1 MGALSFLLHSPPVR
15 LGLCSGRPIQ
25 FQRISRAIERM
36 VGKTELFLICLVAVA
51 LLAIVARKIRV
62 PSPILL
68 TIGGVIL
75 ALVPRLPA
83 IHLDPQLVFNLF
95 LPPLLYPAAIFTSWR
110 DFRGNLRQ
118 ILPLA
123 IVLVLLTMTAA
134 AYLLHYLV
142 GLPLAV
148 GFVFGAI
155 ISPPD
160 AVAALAVTQHLRV
173 PRRIIVILEGESL
186 INDATSFI
194 SFRFAVAAVMTG
206 AFSLTQAS
214 LQFLLVAA
222 GGICVG
228 LAIGWLA
235 TQVQKRLDDPPVQ
248 TMFSLLTPYVAY
260 FSGEMLHVSGILA
273 VVIAGIYYGWRAPRI
288 LSGRMRLQALPVW
301 EMVTFILNGVLFMLI
316 GLQLPQVIRA
326 LPPGMTTRVAQ
337 VAILFVLVIVLLRF
351 VWVFGATYLP
361 RLLSRTFRHKNPA
374 PWQHT
379 ALIAWTGMR
388 GADSLAA
395 ALAVPFVLA
404 NGEPFPGRDLILLLT
419 FCVIFATLVLQGLSL
434 APLVRLLK
442 IKDDRVT
449 EKEERL
455 ARLKANEAALARLEE
470 ITLSKRAR
478 PKTVERLRSEYE
490 DRIRQLRCETPD
502 EESVSR
508 LFSEDFEDLA
518 REILQTER
526 DTVIQL
532 RNEEAINDQ
541 ALRRI
546 QRDIDLAEARL
557 GRPARKSQ

>member
-1 MGALSFLLHSPPVR
+1 
-15 LGLCSGRPIQ
+15 
-25 FQRISRAIERM
+25 M
-36 VGKTELFLICLVAVA
+36 VGKTELILICLVAVA

-62 PSPILL
+62 PYPILL
-68 TIGGVIL
+68 TIGGVGL
-75 ALVPRLPA
+75 ALVPGLPA
-83 IHLDPQLVFNLF
+83 IQLDPQLVFNLF
-95 LPPLLYPAAIFTSWR
+95 LPPLLYPAAVYTSWR
-110 DFRGNLRQ
+110 DFRANLRQ

-123 IVLVLLTMTAA
+123 IVLVLLTMTAT

-206 AFSLTQAS
+206 AFSLAQAS

-228 LAIGWLA
+228 LAVGWLA

-260 FSGEMLHVSGILA
+260 FGGEMLHVSGILA

-316 GLQLPQVIRA
+316 GLQLPQVMNA
-326 LPPGMTTRVAQ
+326 LAPGMATRV
-337 VAILFVLVIVLLRF
+337 VELAIIAVLVIVLVRF
-351 VWVFGATYLP
+351 VWMFGANYLP
-361 RLLSRTFRHKNPA
+361 RLFSRKGRR
-374 PWQHT
+374 T
-379 ALIAWTGMR
+379 ALIAWIGMR
-388 GADSLAA
+388 GADSLAG
-395 ALAVPFVLA
+395 ALAIPFLLP
-404 NGEPFPGRDLILLLT
+404 NGEPFPGRNLILLLT
-419 FCVIFATLVLQGLSL
+419 FCVIFATLVLQGLTLTS
-434 APLVRLLK
+434 LVRWLGVV
-442 IKDDRVT
+442 DDHVT

-455 ARLKANEAALARLEE
+455 ARLKANEAALARLEAIE
-470 ITLSKRAR
+470 SSHRAR
-478 PKTVERLRSEYE
+478 HETVERLRTEYN
-490 DRIRQLRCETPD
+490 DRIRQLRREVPH
-502 EESVSR
+502 EESVRR
-508 LFSEDFEDLA
+508 LFSEDFEELA
-518 REILQTER
+518 REALETER
-526 DTVIQL
+526 DTVLGL

-541 ALRRI
+541 VLRRI

-557 GRPARKSQ
+557 QRPA

>member
-1 MGALSFLLHSPPVR
+1 M
-15 LGLCSGRPIQ
+15 
-25 FQRISRAIERM
+25 AIV
-36 VGKTELFLICLVAVA
+36 VGKTELILICLVAVA
-51 LLAIVARKIRV
+51 LLALVARKIRV
-62 PSPILL
+62 PYPILL
-68 TIGGVIL
+68 TCGGVLL
-75 ALVPRLPA
+75 ALVPSLPA
-83 IHLDPQLVFNLF
+83 IQLEPQLVFNLF
-95 LPPLLYPAAIFTSWR
+95 LPPLLYPAAVFTSWR
-110 DFRGNLRQ
+110 DFRAQLRP
-118 ILPLA
+118 ILFLA
-123 IVLVLLTMTAA
+123 IVLVLLTMTATA
-134 AYLLHYLV
+134 FVFHGLT

-148 GFVFGAI
+148 AFVFGAI

-160 AVAALAVTQHLRV
+160 AVAALSVTQGLRV
-173 PRRIIVILEGESL
+173 PRKIIVILEGESL

-194 SFRFAVAAVMTG
+194 SFRFAVAAVLTG
-206 AFSLTQAS
+206 AFSLEQAS
-214 LQFLLVAA
+214 LRFLFVAA

-228 LAIGWLA
+228 LAVGWLA
-235 TQVQKRLDDPPVQ
+235 TQLQKRLDDPPVQ

-260 FSGEMLHVSGILA
+260 FSGEKLHVSGILA

-337 VAILFVLVIVLLRF
+337 VAILFVLVIVLVRF

-379 ALIAWTGMR
+379 TLIAWTGMR

-419 FCVIFATLVLQGLSL
+419 FCVIFATLVLEGLTL
-434 APLVRLLK
+434 TPLVRLLK
-442 IKDDRVT
+442 VVDDHVT

-455 ARLKANEAALARLEE
+455 TRLKANEAALARLEE
-470 ITLSKRAR
+470 IELSKRGR
-478 PKTVERLRSEYE
+478 PENIERLRSEYE
-490 DRIRQLRCETPD
+490 DRIRQLRSEAPD
-502 EESVSR
+502 EESVRR
-508 LFSEDFEDLA
+508 LFSEDFEELA
-518 REILQTER
+518 REVLQTER
-526 DTVIQL
+526 DTVIEL

-557 GRPARKSQ
+557 QRPARKSR